1 MKIVFFMERLY
12 VCVLLFVL
20 VLGFVLAENDVTNSD
35 FSYNADTGEVT
46 YGGVVYTYD
55 DLNESLLEMLEDFL
69 KRLDYDGNSNGVSE
83 DRRVFVEE
91 AKRVGE
97 RYRSDINEVRGG
109 FREDRE
115 EFARR
120 RQEIIYEINEGNL
133 TRDEKISLIEELSGV
148 KTDFKNDVKSYVDE
162 KKNLRVEYRGELLNL
177 SRQVNGTFLR
187 HRFRMKNGEDFE
199 IKVDPSDIINKV
211 VTRLKLRGCNESN
224 DCSIDLK
231 EVVKRRVHRVA
242 YHLKAKQRG
251 RFLGMFKTKLNIE
264 AEVDAE
270 TGEVI
275 ETTKPW
281 WSFLVTED

>member
-199 IKVDPSDIINKV
+199 IKVDPSDIIDKV

>member
-1 MKIVFFMERLY
+1 M
-12 VCVLLFVL
+12 CVLLFVL

-148 KTDFKNDVKSYVDE
+148 RTDFKNDVKSYVDE

-199 IKVDPSDIINKV
+199 IKVDPSDIIDKV